1 MPIHLYWGDD
11 ATARERA
18 VQELI
23 DQIIEPAW
31 LSLNLSRLD
40 GSSADQAAQAL
51 NEARTAPFG
60 GGGRVVLLQR
70 SPFCERC
77 PAELAE
83 QLESALPLIPEQSH
97 LVLVSAG
104 KPDARLRTTKAL
116 RKVAEE
122 KKFPLPAIWDGAGL
136 IELVQRS
143 AAAAQLQLEPAAAE
157 LLADT
162 IGNDSSRLAG
172 ELEKLAL
179 YCGEKAV
186 DVAAVKAL
194 AGPAQHNALAVGEAL
209 LAGDVGGAL
218 TQIDGLM
225 AANEPPLRLV
235 ASLVSQLRGW
245 LWLTLLEQ
253 SGEQDPMVIAKAAG
267 IGNPKRIYVMRKQL
281 RGVRPQRLL
290 KLLGRL
296 LDVEAALKLGSPADV
311 AFRDGLLGQSG

>member
-1 MPIHLYWGDD
+1 
-11 ATARERA
+11 
-18 VQELI
+18 
-23 DQIIEPAW
+23 
-31 LSLNLSRLD
+31 
-40 GSSADQAAQAL
+40 
-51 NEARTAPFG
+51 
-60 GGGRVVLLQR
+60 
-70 SPFCERC
+70 
-77 PAELAE
+77 
-83 QLESALPLIPEQSH
+83 
-97 LVLVSAG
+97 
-104 KPDARLRTTKAL
+104 
-116 RKVAEE
+116 KVAEE

-143 AAAAQLQLEPAAAE
+143 ASVAQLQLEPAAAE

-194 AGPAQHNALAVGEAL
+194 AGPAQQNALAVGEAL
-209 LAGDVGGAL
+209 LAGDVGSAL

-253 SGEQDPMVIAKAAG
+253 SGEQDPTVIAKAAG

>member
-1 MPIHLYWGDD
+1 MPIHLYWGDN

-23 DQIIEPAW
+23 DQVIEPAW
-31 LSLNLSRLD
+31 VTLNLSRLD
-40 GSSADQAAQAL
+40 GSSGDQAAKAL

-77 PAELAE
+77 PVELAE
-83 QLESALPLIPEQSH
+83 QLEAALPLVPEQSH

-116 RKVAEE
+116 RKVAQE

-143 AAAAQLQLEPAAAE
+143 AAANKLKLEQSAAE

-172 ELEKLAL
+172 ELEKLAI
-179 YCGEKAV
+179 YCGDRAI

-194 AGPAQHNALAVGEAL
+194 AGPSQQNALAVGEAL

-218 TQIDGLM
+218 TQIDGLIG
-225 AANEPPLRLV
+225 ANEPPLRLM
-235 ASLVSQLRGW
+235 ASLLSQLRGW
-245 LWLTLLEQ
+245 LWLTLLEE
-253 SGEQDPMVIAKAAG
+253 SGENDATVIAKAAG

-281 RGVRPQRLL
+281 RGVKKDRLL
-290 KLLGRL
+290 NLLRCL
-296 LDVEAALKLGSPADV
+296 LDIEAELKLGAKPQEI
-311 AFRDGLLGQSG
+311 FKERLLGKDK

>member
-31 LSLNLSRLD
+31 VSLNLSRLD

-136 IELVQRS
+136 SELVQRS

-245 LWLTLLEQ
+245 
-253 SGEQDPMVIAKAAG
+253 
-267 IGNPKRIYVMRKQL
+267 
-281 RGVRPQRLL
+281 
-290 KLLGRL
+290 
-296 LDVEAALKLGSPADV
+296 
-311 AFRDGLLGQSG
+311 

>member
-1 MPIHLYWGDD
+1 M
-11 ATARERA
+11 
-18 VQELI
+18 
-23 DQIIEPAW
+23 
-31 LSLNLSRLD
+31 
-40 GSSADQAAQAL
+40 
-51 NEARTAPFG
+51 
-60 GGGRVVLLQR
+60 
-70 SPFCERC
+70 
-77 PAELAE
+77 
-83 QLESALPLIPEQSH
+83 
-97 LVLVSAG
+97 
-104 KPDARLRTTKAL
+104 
-116 RKVAEE
+116 
-122 KKFPLPAIWDGAGL
+122 
-136 IELVQRS
+136 VQRS

-179 YCGEKAV
+179 YCGETAV

-194 AGPAQHNALAVGEAL
+194 AGPAQQNALAVGEAL

-253 SGEQDPMVIAKAAG
+253 SGEQDPTVIAKAAG

-281 RGVRPQRLL
+281 QGRPPTRCL

-296 LDVEAALKLGSPADV
+296 LEVEAALKRGAQPGA
-311 AFRDGLLGQSG
+311 AFRDGLLGEKPTGEAQ

>member
-1 MPIHLYWGDD
+1 M
-11 ATARERA
+11 
-18 VQELI
+18 
-23 DQIIEPAW
+23 
-31 LSLNLSRLD
+31 
-40 GSSADQAAQAL
+40 
-51 NEARTAPFG
+51 
-60 GGGRVVLLQR
+60 LLQR

-97 LVLVSAG
+97 LVLVSTG
-104 KPDARLRTTKAL
+104 KPDARLRSTKAL

-179 YCGEKAV
+179 YCGEKGV

-194 AGPAQHNALAVGEAL
+194 AGPAQQNALAVGEAL

-225 AANEPPLRLV
+225 AANEPPLCLV

-245 LWLTLLEQ
+245 L
-253 SGEQDPMVIAKAAG
+253 
-267 IGNPKRIYVMRKQL
+267 
-281 RGVRPQRLL
+281 
-290 KLLGRL
+290 
-296 LDVEAALKLGSPADV
+296 
-311 AFRDGLLGQSG
+311 